1 MDEENNGVTRAE
13 LEKKIV
19 ELVEE
24 NEKLTSEVEKLS

>member
-1 MDEENNGVTRAE
+1 MDEEANGVSRAE

-24 NEKLTSEVEKLS
+24 NEKLTNEVEKLT

>member
-1 MDEENNGVTRAE
+1 MDEEANGVSRAE

-24 NEKLTSEVEKLS
+24 NEKLTTEVEKLS

>member
-1 MDEENNGVTRAE
+1 MDEEANGVSRAE